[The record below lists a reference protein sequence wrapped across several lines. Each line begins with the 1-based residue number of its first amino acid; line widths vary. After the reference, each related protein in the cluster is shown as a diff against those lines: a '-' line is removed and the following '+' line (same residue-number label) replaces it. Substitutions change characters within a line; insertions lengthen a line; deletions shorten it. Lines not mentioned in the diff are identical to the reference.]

1 MSEGGAGLR
10 ASLSPLYLL
19 RFACMCGERQGERE
33 GTKEARERDNGDGE
47 PAAGQRE
54 APHPLSCFSLAPGL
68 SFSAMSTAR
77 WTTPQ
82 HSSPTPGCTPSG
94 LPRASPLSSSA
105 PDPNPANPAS

>member
-47 PAAGQRE
+47 PAPCRRTKG
-54 APHPLSCFSLAPGL
+54 
-68 SFSAMSTAR
+68 SAA
-77 WTTPQ
+77 
-82 HSSPTPGCTPSG
+82 SPFV
-94 LPRASPLSSSA
+94 LQPRAGPLLLRDVNGTMDYTAALVAYTWLHPFRTAACVSSLLIS
-105 PDPNPANPAS
+105 S